1 MRILYIFLIC
11 LLISKN
17 LFSNNIFHTSE
28 YELNFSSNNVNVIKE
43 KKINDIIDKILEN
56 KLLKEHGLIIL
67 HRHKSD
73 DVVITQK
80 LNILDI
86 RVYGISRIIF
96 GN

>member
-1 MRILYIFLIC
+1 M
-11 LLISKN
+11 K
-17 LFSNNIFHTSE
+17 NNISFQFDLIFIDPP
-28 YELNFSSNNVNVIKE
+28 YKE

-56 KLLKEHGLIIL
+56 KLLKEHGLIIV